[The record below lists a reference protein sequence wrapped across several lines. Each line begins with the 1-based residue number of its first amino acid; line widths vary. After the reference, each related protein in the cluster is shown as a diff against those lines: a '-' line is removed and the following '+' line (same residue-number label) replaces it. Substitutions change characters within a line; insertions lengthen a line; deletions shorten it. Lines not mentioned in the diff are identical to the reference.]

1 MADKR
6 QRKFKK
12 TSDNNLALGMMLFCC
27 CFFSCSR
34 IFNIMITVVSFPAVY
49 NYDNIYFL
57 FLGGT

>member
-1 MADKR
+1 
-6 QRKFKK
+6 
-12 TSDNNLALGMMLFCC
+12 MMLFCC

-57 FLGGT
+57 FLSGK